1 MAKKDKFKKATK
13 GLFNRFFGFE
23 TGVDITDEVAVL
35 HRRNSVIKNITF
47 VSNIFY
53 SFILFIVAY
62 YSGKASDWLFTAL
75 FFPFTFFLNTV
86 IKRLITSDTHD
97 KTKQEVAMYLLATY
111 MFISAIL
118 FYARFYQTDS
128 LETAA
133 YVMIYYAI
141 VVISL
146 YQSKK
151 LILWSAFG
159 MLPVMTIIHFTWTYR
174 INTDYQ
180 GLEISEFFSQFIHDP
195 AFSDILLRT
204 LIFIIFIMVVYAIVS
219 IGQYMQYERRN
230 ELVKRRE
237 VQEDFTTIVSD
248 LFKVVLSSKSSFL
261 DLQHVNLVSKM
272 SNKLGLIYGLDE
284 TKMSKINTFSNIH
297 LRYNEIENLVNPPEE
312 ATTDYDDLKEKTMLG
327 NQIAKRLQLA
337 QKAEDIARAHIE
349 GAANHNFVL
358 EMQKIQPE
366 ITSQIILLS
375 DLYITM
381 RSTKSY
387 KRPYPH
393 KTVIELF
400 QTQFNSYFEFQLLE
414 RFLSYKTEFES
425 MYNDF

>member
-1 MAKKDKFKKATK
+1 MIKLNKKLQCIYLQLIC
-13 GLFNRFFGFE
+13 LFQ
-23 TGVDITDEVAVL
+23 L
-35 HRRNSVIKNITF
+35 
-47 VSNIFY
+47 
-53 SFILFIVAY
+53 Y
-62 YSGKASDWLFTAL
+62 Y
-75 FFPFTFFLNTV
+75 
-86 IKRLITSDTHD
+86 
-97 KTKQEVAMYLLATY
+97 
-111 MFISAIL
+111 
-118 FYARFYQTDS
+118 YARFYQAQS

-146 YQSKK
+146 YQSRK

-174 INTDYQ
+174 INTEYQ
-180 GLEISEFFSQFIHDP
+180 GLTIQEFFAQFIHDQ

-204 LIFIIFIMVVYAIVS
+204 LIFIIFILVVYAIVS

-230 ELVKRRE
+230 ELIRRRE

-248 LFKVVLSSKSSFL
+248 LFKVVLSSKSTFL
-261 DLQHVNLVSKM
+261 DTQHVNLVSKM
-272 SNKLGLIYGLDE
+272 SSKLGSIYGLDE
-284 TKMSKINTFSNIH
+284 EKMNKIKTYSNIH
-297 LRYNEIENLVNPPEE
+297 LRYSEIEDLVNPPAE
-312 ATTDYDDLKEKTMLG
+312 ANTDYDDLKAKTMLG

-349 GAANHNFVL
+349 GAANHVFVI

-366 ITSQIILLS
+366 ITSQIILLC

-400 QTQFNSYFEFQLLE
+400 QTQFNSYFEFQILE
-414 RFLSYKTEFES
+414 RFLSYKSEFES